1 MKKILIVE
9 DSRTTARLIAYNLK
23 EQLGLSCDCVENAQQ
38 ALQLLN
44 DAPSQ
49 YFLALCDLNLPDAP
63 NGEVVP
69 EILAKNIPVVVVS
82 AQFDDNIYKKLM
94 RQGVTNYIVKR
105 TPDDIALLMRVVRR
119 LLANSGIEAL
129 IVDDSPVWCSQ
140 ASELLRRQRITAYIA
155 NNGLEALQVLKEHP
169 SIRIVLLDH
178 YMPGMDGIQLTAA
191 IRKKHSIDE
200 LSIIVISAGTD
211 AGAKF
216 LRSGAN
222 DYVFKTSSF
231 EELLC
236 RVSMNLDIQ
245 DLIRSN
251 RILAERDILTN
262 LLARRQF
269 FSLAQEAVA
278 EARKKSQPIAV
289 AMVDVDC
296 FKQVN
301 DQYGHLAGDV
311 VLKQLGSMIN
321 EHFPAP
327 FICGR
332 YGGDEICIVAP
343 KMNAN
348 DFALKL
354 EYFRIA
360 VSTNPMQIGEFSI
373 DISISVGMTSQESTD
388 LKSLMHVADAEL
400 YSAKKKGRNCLVWH
414 A

>member
-9 DSRTTARLIAYNLK
+9 DSRTTARLMAYNIK
-23 EQLGLSCDCVENAQQ
+23 EQLGISCDCVEDAQQ
-38 ALQLLN
+38 ALQLLEN
-44 DAPSQ
+44 TPSQ

-63 NGEVVP
+63 NGEIVP
-69 EILAKNIPVVVVS
+69 EILAQDIPVVVVS
-82 AQFDDNIYKKLM
+82 AQFDENIYKKLM
-94 RQGVTNYIVKR
+94 FQGVTNYIVKR
-105 TPDDIALLMRVVRR
+105 TPDDIAFLMHVVRR
-119 LLANSGIEAL
+119 LQANSDIEAL
-129 IVDDSPVWCSQ
+129 IVDDSPLWCSH
-140 ASELLRRQRITAYIA
+140 ASELLRRQRITAFIA
-155 NNGLEALQVLKEHP
+155 NNGLEALQILKEKP
-169 SIRIVLLDH
+169 NIRVVLLDH

-191 IRKKHSIDE
+191 IRKRHSIDE

-251 RILAERDILTN
+251 RTLAERDILTN

-269 FSLAQEAVA
+269 FSLAQKAVA
-278 EARKKSQPIAV
+278 DARKKSQPIAV

-296 FKQVN
+296 FKQIN
-301 DQYGHLAGDV
+301 DQYGHIVGDA
-311 VLKQLGSMIN
+311 VLKQLGYMIN

-354 EYFRIA
+354 ETFRIS
-360 VSTNPMQIGEFSI
+360 VNTKPMQIDEFSI
-373 DISISVGMTSQESTD
+373 DISISVGMTAQKLGTLES
-388 LKSLMHVADAEL
+388 LIHAADAEL
-400 YSAKKKGRNCLVWH
+400 YSAKKKGRNCLVWQ